1 MNTTVIAAR
10 VNGRSLARQL
20 LIRILHKGSRQ
31 LDQLAAQLARP
42 TRHLALDENRTG
54 HLEFSRD
61 PETGYGVLY
70 EDGVRR
76 FTFLQGLERL

>member
-1 MNTTVIAAR
+1 MHTLSLRAR
-10 VNGRSLARQL
+10 SSGRSLTRHL
-20 LIRILHKGSRQ
+20 LILVLHAASRR

-42 TRHLALDENRTG
+42 ATAAPAPSVALEYTVDPRTG
-54 HLEFSRD
+54 H
-61 PETGYGVLY
+61 GVLY